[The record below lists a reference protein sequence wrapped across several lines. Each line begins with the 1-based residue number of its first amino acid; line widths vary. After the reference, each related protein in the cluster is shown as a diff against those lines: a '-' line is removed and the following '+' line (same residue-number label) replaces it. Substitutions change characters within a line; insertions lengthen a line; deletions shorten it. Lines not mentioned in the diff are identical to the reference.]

1 MSCHARR
8 IRTVCAA
15 QGLLIH
21 AFPDIVQPCLRFK
34 GYNGMACP
42 TSFDRVCCPKAV
54 MSCHAQRSQT
64 ICAAQGRLFHASPDV
79 VIPCLLSKG
88 GYVMPHP
95 ALPTVCA
102 VQVGDVVSRP
112 TLPTVCV
119 VKGR

>member
-1 MSCHARR
+1 MSYHARR

-15 QGLLIH
+15 QGRLIH
-21 AFPDIVQPCLRFK
+21 ALPDVVQPCLRFK

-64 ICAAQGRLFHASPDV
+64 VCAAQGRLFHASPDV
-79 VIPCLLSKG
+79 IQVSD
-88 GYVMPHP
+88 VMP
-95 ALPTVCA
+95 
-102 VQVGDVVSRP
+102 RP
-112 TLPTVCV
+112 MLPTVCV

>member
-1 MSCHARR
+1 MS
-8 IRTVCAA
+8 
-15 QGLLIH
+15 
-21 AFPDIVQPCLRFK
+21 
-34 GYNGMACP
+34 CP